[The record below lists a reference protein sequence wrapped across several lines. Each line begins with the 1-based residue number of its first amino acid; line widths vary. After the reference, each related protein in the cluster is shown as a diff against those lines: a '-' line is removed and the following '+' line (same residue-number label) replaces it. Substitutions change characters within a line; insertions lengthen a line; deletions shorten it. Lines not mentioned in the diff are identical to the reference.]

1 MIVDKRVTVVLML
14 GIMIW
19 CLCGFRNYQLR
30 ELADVCF
37 MIELAS
43 RIYTKK
49 ES

>member
-14 GIMIW
+14 GIVIW
-19 CLCGFRNYQLR
+19 YLCGFRNQLR

-43 RIYTKK
+43 RTYTKK